1 MFASKSERKVRYSI
15 RKFSIGVASVVVASL
30 FLGGVVHAEVVGGGN
45 TPTVTSSGQDRLK
58 EYRQQLIKELGETA
72 LPEDKKAEYR
82 KQIEQEMDYSV
93 LAEIENNFHQESL
106 EIRNKEHDEVVEKAK
121 TEFPRYLD
129 QILTGLEKL
138 VDEKD
143 SQFEKLIQEAKDIVE
158 EYKRRFD
165 KGIDSQDIKRLEQ
178 EGKNKLDK
186 LVEDFKNSL
195 SNQQS
200 EPSGNSNSSNGRGDT
215 TKPANQG
222 LDSDSP
228 SGKEHNNPTPPKVEN
243 QGGNIVSTEKTTE
256 TNLKEA
262 KETAKTTLDNYM
274 LTRLKRENGG
284 AFWFGEL
291 LKESKE
297 SVEKYK
303 KMFDEASSKE
313 RVETLVKEAE
323 QEIEALVV
331 KHKGREI
338 GLERDKAKEEVT
350 KHLTGLLDD
359 IKKNLEKE
367 QHINTVE
374 LIKKLKDI
382 EKTYL
387 HKLDEST
394 QKAQLKKLVAESRSK
409 LDEALSNF
417 KKSLSSSSN
426 SGSSTKPETPEKP
439 EKPTPSKPAEPEVGN
454 QSDKPAPSL
463 SDTKEVQDLI
473 KKGFQEL
480 EKLEKSLQE
489 LNEKA
494 ELPDEEFYGKQKTI
508 WDDQKSTIQKSIKDF
523 KDIVKDIASQYH
535 KENYFKK
542 YNSDFKDYQL
552 YVQME
557 IMTRQVRDY
566 LLRYP
571 KDGDII
577 KEFESGMKQ
586 TASDNYSNLS
596 SDNLKGYFEK
606 NFRSAF
612 EKIQEIVRKLEKKAP
627 APKTPEKSEEPAP
640 SKPAEKEQNPSGST
654 TGSHSGSTSSSGG
667 SSASTKPKS
676 PEKPEQP
683 APSKPAEKEQNP
695 SGSATG
701 SHSGST
707 SSSGSSSA
715 STKPKSPEKP
725 EQPAPSKPAEKEQ
738 NLSGSTAG
746 SQSGSTSSSGSSS
759 ASTKPKSPEKPG
771 EPTPSN
777 PSGNETNSSS
787 PTRSNSLSPT
797 LSSQP
802 TSPVQKVFTTEQ
814 GNTKITVMFETATEA
829 DSVNLK
835 EVTTKEMIDNVT
847 RQTGQGTV
855 RIFDISLSKDGKETH
870 VKGERVVRLAIGNID
885 SEIQVYH
892 VKENGELELLPSTV
906 ENGQVVFKTSHF
918 SLFAIKTL
926 PKKQMATEPE
936 ENREGKTQSDDKEMV
951 LLADKANQMS
961 ENRSNSDKKD
971 KQALPSTGTM
981 STLLMEF
988 LGLISLVGVY
998 LLKGKKTEND

>member
-30 FLGGVVHAEVVGGGN
+30 FLGGVVHAEGVGGGN
-45 TPTVTSSGQDRLK
+45 NPMVTSSGQDRLK
-58 EYRQQLIKELGETA
+58 EYRQQLIKEL
-72 LPEDKKAEYR
+72 EDTDLSSDRKADYR
-82 KQIEQEMDYSV
+82 KQIEDGKDYST
-93 LAEIENNFHQESL
+93 LASVQNQFYDEART
-106 EIRNKEHDEVVEKAK
+106 IRETKRNEAVVQAKLLLSKYMEHRLDE
-121 TEFPRYLD
+121 
-129 QILTGLEKL
+129 LTKLEKQ
-138 VDEKD
+138 DNSKIGE
-143 SQFEKLIQEAKDIVE
+143 IVE
-158 EYKRRFD
+158 GVKNIVRKYQSMFD
-165 KGIDSQDIKRLEQ
+165 EAYDEAEVEQMRQKGQSE
-178 EGKNKLDK
+178 LDK

-262 KETAKTTLDNYM
+262 KETAKTTLSAYR
-274 LTRLKRENGG
+274 LTRLKQENGG
-284 AFWFGEL
+284 VFWFTDL
-291 LKESKE
+291 LRESKE
-297 SVEKYK
+297 SVEKYIR
-303 KMFDEASSKE
+303 MFDEASSKE
-313 RVETLVKEAE
+313 KVENLLKEAE
-323 QEIEALVV
+323 QEIEDLVV

-338 GLERDKAKEEVT
+338 GLERDKAKEAVT

-394 QKAQLKKLVAESRSK
+394 QKAQLQNLVTESRLK

-417 KKSLSSSSN
+417 KKGLSS
-426 SGSSTKPETPEKP
+426 T
-439 EKPTPSKPAEPEVGN
+439 GN
-454 QSDKPAPSL
+454 NK
-463 SDTKEVQDLI
+463 
-473 KKGFQEL
+473 
-480 EKLEKSLQE
+480 
-489 LNEKA
+489 
-494 ELPDEEFYGKQKTI
+494 
-508 WDDQKSTIQKSIKDF
+508 
-523 KDIVKDIASQYH
+523 
-535 KENYFKK
+535 
-542 YNSDFKDYQL
+542 
-552 YVQME
+552 
-557 IMTRQVRDY
+557 
-566 LLRYP
+566 
-571 KDGDII
+571 
-577 KEFESGMKQ
+577 
-586 TASDNYSNLS
+586 
-596 SDNLKGYFEK
+596 
-606 NFRSAF
+606 
-612 EKIQEIVRKLEKKAP
+612 
-627 APKTPEKSEEPAP
+627 
-640 SKPAEKEQNPSGST
+640 
-654 TGSHSGSTSSSGG
+654 
-667 SSASTKPKS
+667 
-676 PEKPEQP
+676 
-683 APSKPAEKEQNP
+683 
-695 SGSATG
+695 
-701 SHSGST
+701 
-707 SSSGSSSA
+707 
-715 STKPKSPEKP
+715 
-725 EQPAPSKPAEKEQ
+725 
-738 NLSGSTAG
+738 
-746 SQSGSTSSSGSSS
+746 
-759 ASTKPKSPEKPG
+759 
-771 EPTPSN
+771 
-777 PSGNETNSSS
+777 
-787 PTRSNSLSPT
+787 LSPT

-802 TSPVQKVFTTEQ
+802 TSTVQKVFTTQ
-814 GNTKITVMFETATEA
+814 NGNTKITVMFETATEA

-926 PKKQMATEPE
+926 PKKQMVAEPE
-936 ENREGKTQSDDKEMV
+936 TNREGKTQSDDKEMV

-998 LLKGKKTEND
+998 LLKGKKTESD

>member
-45 TPTVTSSGQDRLK
+45 NPTVTSSGQDRLK
-58 EYRQQLIKELGETA
+58 EYKQLLLKDLEETD
-72 LPEDKKAEYR
+72 LSSDRKADYR
-82 KQIEQEMDYSV
+82 KQIETETNPQKLE
-93 LAEIENNFHQESL
+93 EIENNFHNESRIDHDQAVDQASTSL
-106 EIRNKEHDEVVEKAK
+106 SMYMTNLLNKLDSSASGFEGVLKQAMEIVKEYQRKFGEDHNRKE
-121 TEFPRYLD
+121 
-129 QILTGLEKL
+129 IEKL
-138 VDEKD
+138 K
-143 SQFEKLIQEAKDIVE
+143 
-158 EYKRRFD
+158 
-165 KGIDSQDIKRLEQ
+165 Q
-178 EGKNKLDK
+178 EGQTKLDK

-195 SNQQS
+195 SNKQS

-274 LTRLKRENGG
+274 LTRLKKENGG
-284 AFWFGEL
+284 VFWFTDL
-291 LKESKE
+291 LRESKE

-303 KMFDEASSKE
+303 RMFDEASSKE
-313 RVETLVKEAE
+313 KVENLVKEAE

-394 QKAQLKKLVAESRSK
+394 QKAQLKKLVAESQSK
-409 LDEALSNF
+409 LDEALSKF
-417 KKSLSSSSN
+417 KKGLSSSSN
-426 SGSSTKPETPEKP
+426 SGSSTKPETPEKS
-439 EKPTPSKPAEPEVGN
+439 EQPTPSKPAEKEQNPSG
-454 QSDKPAPSL
+454 STAGSHSGSTSSSGSSSASTKP
-463 SDTKEVQDLI
+463 
-473 KKGFQEL
+473 
-480 EKLEKSLQE
+480 KS
-489 LNEKA
+489 
-494 ELPDEEFYGKQKTI
+494 
-508 WDDQKSTIQKSIKDF
+508 
-523 KDIVKDIASQYH
+523 
-535 KENYFKK
+535 
-542 YNSDFKDYQL
+542 
-552 YVQME
+552 
-557 IMTRQVRDY
+557 
-566 LLRYP
+566 
-571 KDGDII
+571 
-577 KEFESGMKQ
+577 
-586 TASDNYSNLS
+586 
-596 SDNLKGYFEK
+596 
-606 NFRSAF
+606 
-612 EKIQEIVRKLEKKAP
+612 
-627 APKTPEKSEEPAP
+627 PEKPEEPAP
-640 SKPAEKEQNPSGST
+640 SKPAEKEQNPSDST
-654 TGSHSGSTSSSGG
+654 TGR
-667 SSASTKPKS
+667 
-676 PEKPEQP
+676 
-683 APSKPAEKEQNP
+683 
-695 SGSATG
+695 
-701 SHSGST
+701 HSGST

-738 NLSGSTAG
+738 NPSGSTTG
-746 SQSGSTSSSGSSS
+746 SHSGSTSSSGSSS
-759 ASTKPKSPEKPG
+759 TSTKPKSPEKP
-771 EPTPSN
+771 ERPAPSK

-802 TSPVQKVFTTEQ
+802 TSTVQKVFTTQ
-814 GNTKITVMFETATEA
+814 NGNAKITVMFETATEA

-870 VKGERVVRLAIGNID
+870 VKGERVVRLAIGNIE

-926 PKKQMATEPE
+926 PKKQMAAEPE
-936 ENREGKTQSDDKEMV
+936 ANREGKTQSDDKEMV

-971 KQALPSTGTM
+971 KRALPSTGTM
-981 STLLMEF
+981 STLFMEF

>member
-45 TPTVTSSGQDRLK
+45 NPTVTSSGQDKLK
-58 EYRQQLIKELGETA
+58 EYKQLLLKDLEKTA
-72 LPEDKKAEYR
+72 LPEDKKTEYR
-82 KQIEQEMDYSV
+82 KRIEQEMNSSV

-121 TEFPRYLD
+121 TEFPGYLN

-143 SQFEKLIQEAKDIVE
+143 PQFDKLIQEAKDIVE

-165 KGIDSQDIKRLEQ
+165 EGIDSQDIKRLEQ

-228 SGKEHNNPTPPKVEN
+228 SGKEHNKPTPPKVEN

-274 LTRLKRENGG
+274 LTRLKQENGG
-284 AFWFGEL
+284 VFWFTDL
-291 LKESKE
+291 LRESKE

-303 KMFDEASSKE
+303 RMFDEASSKE
-313 RVETLVKEAE
+313 KVENLVKEAE

-338 GLERDKAKEEVT
+338 GLERNKAKEAVT

-382 EKTYL
+382 EKMYL

-394 QKAQLKKLVAESRSK
+394 QKAQLKKLVAESQSK

-417 KKSLSSSSN
+417 KKGLSSSSN

-439 EKPTPSKPAEPEVGN
+439 EQPKPSKPAEKEQNPSGSTAGSHSGSTSSSGSSSASTKPE
-454 QSDKPAPSL
+454 
-463 SDTKEVQDLI
+463 
-473 KKGFQEL
+473 
-480 EKLEKSLQE
+480 
-489 LNEKA
+489 
-494 ELPDEEFYGKQKTI
+494 
-508 WDDQKSTIQKSIKDF
+508 
-523 KDIVKDIASQYH
+523 
-535 KENYFKK
+535 
-542 YNSDFKDYQL
+542 
-552 YVQME
+552 
-557 IMTRQVRDY
+557 
-566 LLRYP
+566 
-571 KDGDII
+571 
-577 KEFESGMKQ
+577 
-586 TASDNYSNLS
+586 
-596 SDNLKGYFEK
+596 
-606 NFRSAF
+606 
-612 EKIQEIVRKLEKKAP
+612 
-627 APKTPEKSEEPAP
+627 TPEKSEEPAPSKPAEKEQNPSDSTTGRHSGSTSSSGSSSASTKPKSPEKPERPAP

-654 TGSHSGSTSSSGG
+654 TGSHSGSTSSSG
-667 SSASTKPKS
+667 
-676 PEKPEQP
+676 
-683 APSKPAEKEQNP
+683 
-695 SGSATG
+695 
-701 SHSGST
+701 
-707 SSSGSSSA
+707 
-715 STKPKSPEKP
+715 
-725 EQPAPSKPAEKEQ
+725 
-738 NLSGSTAG
+738 
-746 SQSGSTSSSGSSS
+746 SSS

-771 EPTPSN
+771 EPTPSK
-777 PSGNETNSSS
+777 PSGNEINSSS
-787 PTRSNSLSPT
+787 PTGSNSLSPT

-802 TSPVQKVFTTEQ
+802 TSPVQKVFTTQ
-814 GNTKITVMFETATEA
+814 NGNAKITVMFETATEA

-835 EVTTKEMIDNVT
+835 EVTTKEMVDNVT

-936 ENREGKTQSDDKEMV
+936 ANREGKTQSDDKEMV

-981 STLLMEF
+981 STLFMEF

>member
-30 FLGGVVHAEVVGGGN
+30 FLGGVVHAEGVGGGN
-45 TPTVTSSGQDRLK
+45 SPMVTSSGQDRLK
-58 EYRQQLIKELGETA
+58 EYRQQLIKEL
-72 LPEDKKAEYR
+72 EDTDLSSSRKTYYQ
-82 KQIEQEMDYSV
+82 KQIETETDASK
-93 LAEIENNFHQESL
+93 LTELGNNFHNESRIDHDQAVDQASTSL
-106 EIRNKEHDEVVEKAK
+106 SMYMTNLLNELDSSASGFEGVLKQAMEIVKEYQRKFGEDHNRKEIEQ
-121 TEFPRYLD
+121 L
-129 QILTGLEKL
+129 Q
-138 VDEKD
+138 
-143 SQFEKLIQEAKDIVE
+143 
-158 EYKRRFD
+158 
-165 KGIDSQDIKRLEQ
+165 Q
-178 EGKNKLDK
+178 EGQTKLDK
-186 LVEDFKNSL
+186 LVGDFKNSL

-200 EPSGNSNSSNGRGDT
+200 KPSGNSNSSNGRGDT

-228 SGKEHNNPTPPKVEN
+228 SGKEHNNLTPPKVEN

-262 KETAKTTLDNYM
+262 KETAKTTLDNYRKSR
-274 LTRLKRENGG
+274 LTKLNPA
-284 AFWFGEL
+284 AFWFGDL
-291 LKESKE
+291 LLASQKTLSEYSAQ
-297 SVEKYK
+297 
-303 KMFDEASSKE
+303 FDSASSKE
-313 RVETLVKEAE
+313 EV
-323 QEIEALVV
+323 EALIE
-331 KHKGREI
+331 KSKQAIDELIATHQNREI
-338 GLERDKAKEEVT
+338 SLERNKAKEAVT

-374 LIKKLKDI
+374 LIKNLKDI

-394 QKAQLKKLVAESRSK
+394 QKAQLQNLVTESQSK

-417 KKSLSSSSN
+417 KKGLSSSSN

-439 EKPTPSKPAEPEVGN
+439 EEPT
-454 QSDKPAPSL
+454 
-463 SDTKEVQDLI
+463 
-473 KKGFQEL
+473 
-480 EKLEKSLQE
+480 
-489 LNEKA
+489 
-494 ELPDEEFYGKQKTI
+494 
-508 WDDQKSTIQKSIKDF
+508 
-523 KDIVKDIASQYH
+523 
-535 KENYFKK
+535 
-542 YNSDFKDYQL
+542 
-552 YVQME
+552 
-557 IMTRQVRDY
+557 
-566 LLRYP
+566 
-571 KDGDII
+571 
-577 KEFESGMKQ
+577 
-586 TASDNYSNLS
+586 
-596 SDNLKGYFEK
+596 
-606 NFRSAF
+606 
-612 EKIQEIVRKLEKKAP
+612 
-627 APKTPEKSEEPAP
+627 P
-640 SKPAEKEQNPSGST
+640 SKPAEKEQNP
-654 TGSHSGSTSSSGG
+654 
-667 SSASTKPKS
+667 
-676 PEKPEQP
+676 
-683 APSKPAEKEQNP
+683 
-695 SGSATG
+695 
-701 SHSGST
+701 
-707 SSSGSSSA
+707 
-715 STKPKSPEKP
+715 
-725 EQPAPSKPAEKEQ
+725 
-738 NLSGSTAG
+738 SGSTAG

-759 ASTKPKSPEKPG
+759 ASTKPKSPEKP
-771 EPTPSN
+771 ERPAPSKPAEKEQN
-777 PSGNETNSSS
+777 PSGSTTGSHSGSTSSSGSSSASTKPKSPEKSERPAPSKPAEKEQNPSGSTTGSHSGSTSSSGSSSTSTKPKSPEKPERPAPSKPSGNETDSSS

-802 TSPVQKVFTTEQ
+802 TSPVQKVFTAQ
-814 GNTKITVMFETATEA
+814 NGNAKITVMFETATEA

-847 RQTGQGTV
+847 RQIGQGTV

-936 ENREGKTQSDDKEMV
+936 ANREGKTQSDDKEMV

>member
-45 TPTVTSSGQDRLK
+45 NPMVTSSGQDRLK
-58 EYRQQLIKELGETA
+58 EYRQQLIKELEETD
-72 LPEDKKAEYR
+72 LSSSRKTYYQ
-82 KQIEQEMDYSV
+82 KQIETETDASK
-93 LAEIENNFHQESL
+93 LTELGNNFHNESRIDHDQAVDQASTSL
-106 EIRNKEHDEVVEKAK
+106 SMYMTNLLNELDSSASGFEGVLKQAMEIVKEYQRKFGEDHNRKEIEQ
-121 TEFPRYLD
+121 L
-129 QILTGLEKL
+129 Q
-138 VDEKD
+138 
-143 SQFEKLIQEAKDIVE
+143 
-158 EYKRRFD
+158 
-165 KGIDSQDIKRLEQ
+165 Q
-178 EGKNKLDK
+178 EGQTKLDK
-186 LVEDFKNSL
+186 LVGDFKNSL

-200 EPSGNSNSSNGRGDT
+200 KPSGNSNSSNGRGDT

-262 KETAKTTLDNYM
+262 KETAKTTLDNYRES
-274 LTRLKRENGG
+274 RLKRENGG
-284 AFWFGEL
+284 VFWFTDL
-291 LKESKE
+291 LRESKE

-323 QEIEALVV
+323 QEIEDLVV

-338 GLERDKAKEEVT
+338 GLERNKAKEAVT

-374 LIKKLKDI
+374 LIKKLEDI
-382 EKTYL
+382 KQTYL

-394 QKAQLKKLVAESRSK
+394 QKAQLQDLVRESRSK

-417 KKSLSSSSN
+417 KKGLSS
-426 SGSSTKPETPEKP
+426 T
-439 EKPTPSKPAEPEVGN
+439 GN
-454 QSDKPAPSL
+454 NK
-463 SDTKEVQDLI
+463 
-473 KKGFQEL
+473 
-480 EKLEKSLQE
+480 
-489 LNEKA
+489 
-494 ELPDEEFYGKQKTI
+494 
-508 WDDQKSTIQKSIKDF
+508 
-523 KDIVKDIASQYH
+523 
-535 KENYFKK
+535 
-542 YNSDFKDYQL
+542 
-552 YVQME
+552 
-557 IMTRQVRDY
+557 
-566 LLRYP
+566 
-571 KDGDII
+571 
-577 KEFESGMKQ
+577 
-586 TASDNYSNLS
+586 
-596 SDNLKGYFEK
+596 
-606 NFRSAF
+606 
-612 EKIQEIVRKLEKKAP
+612 
-627 APKTPEKSEEPAP
+627 
-640 SKPAEKEQNPSGST
+640 
-654 TGSHSGSTSSSGG
+654 
-667 SSASTKPKS
+667 
-676 PEKPEQP
+676 
-683 APSKPAEKEQNP
+683 
-695 SGSATG
+695 
-701 SHSGST
+701 
-707 SSSGSSSA
+707 
-715 STKPKSPEKP
+715 
-725 EQPAPSKPAEKEQ
+725 
-738 NLSGSTAG
+738 
-746 SQSGSTSSSGSSS
+746 
-759 ASTKPKSPEKPG
+759 
-771 EPTPSN
+771 
-777 PSGNETNSSS
+777 
-787 PTRSNSLSPT
+787 LSPT
-797 LSSQP
+797 LPSQSKSDVSKP
-802 TSPVQKVFTTEQ
+802 QVKSPVQKVFTTEQ

-936 ENREGKTQSDDKEMV
+936 ANREGKTQSDDKEMV

>member
-1 MFASKSERKVRYSI
+1 MLRKILEEIIMFASKSERKVRYSI

-45 TPTVTSSGQDRLK
+45 NPMVTSSGQDKLK
-58 EYRQQLIKELGETA
+58 EYRQQLIKEL
-72 LPEDKKAEYR
+72 EDTDLSSDRKADYR
-82 KQIEQEMDYSV
+82 KQIEDGKDYST
-93 LAEIENNFHQESL
+93 LASVQNQFYDEART
-106 EIRNKEHDEVVEKAK
+106 IRETKRNEAVVQAKLLLSKYMEHRLDE
-121 TEFPRYLD
+121 
-129 QILTGLEKL
+129 LTKLEKQDNSKIGEIIEG
-138 VDEKD
+138 VKNIVRKYQSMFDEAYD
-143 SQFEKLIQEAKDIVE
+143 EAEVE
-158 EYKRRFD
+158 QMRQ
-165 KGIDSQDIKRLEQ
+165 KGQSE
-178 EGKNKLDK
+178 LDK

-262 KETAKTTLDNYM
+262 KETAKTTLSAYR
-274 LTRLKRENGG
+274 LTRLKQENPG
-284 AFWFGEL
+284 AFWFTEL
-291 LKESKE
+291 LKESEE

-303 KMFDEASSKE
+303 RMFDGASSKE
-313 RVETLVKEAE
+313 KVENLVKEAE

-338 GLERDKAKEEVT
+338 SLERNKAKKAVT

-394 QKAQLKKLVAESRSK
+394 QKAQLQDLVTESQSK

-417 KKSLSSSSN
+417 KKGLSSSSN

-439 EKPTPSKPAEPEVGN
+439 EQPTPSKPAEKEQNPSGSTAGS
-454 QSDKPAPSL
+454 QS
-463 SDTKEVQDLI
+463 
-473 KKGFQEL
+473 G
-480 EKLEKSLQE
+480 
-489 LNEKA
+489 
-494 ELPDEEFYGKQKTI
+494 
-508 WDDQKSTIQKSIKDF
+508 STS
-523 KDIVKDIASQYH
+523 S
-535 KENYFKK
+535 
-542 YNSDFKDYQL
+542 
-552 YVQME
+552 
-557 IMTRQVRDY
+557 
-566 LLRYP
+566 
-571 KDGDII
+571 
-577 KEFESGMKQ
+577 SG
-586 TASDNYSNLS
+586 SS
-596 SDNLKGYFEK
+596 SDSTK
-606 NFRSAF
+606 
-612 EKIQEIVRKLEKKAP
+612 
-627 APKTPEKSEEPAP
+627 PKSPEKPEQPKP

-654 TGSHSGSTSSSGG
+654 TGSH
-667 SSASTKPKS
+667 
-676 PEKPEQP
+676 
-683 APSKPAEKEQNP
+683 
-695 SGSATG
+695 
-701 SHSGST
+701 
-707 SSSGSSSA
+707 
-715 STKPKSPEKP
+715 
-725 EQPAPSKPAEKEQ
+725 
-738 NLSGSTAG
+738 
-746 SQSGSTSSSGSSS
+746 SGSTSSSGSSS

-771 EPTPSN
+771 EPTPSK

-802 TSPVQKVFTTEQ
+802 TSTVQKVFTTQ
-814 GNTKITVMFETATEA
+814 NGNAKITVMFETATEA

-926 PKKQMATEPE
+926 PKKQMVAEPE
-936 ENREGKTQSDDKEMV
+936 ANREGKTQSDDKEMV

>member
-45 TPTVTSSGQDRLK
+45 NPTVTSSGQDRLK
-58 EYRQQLIKELGETA
+58 EYRQQLIKEL
-72 LPEDKKAEYR
+72 EDTDLSSDRKADYR
-82 KQIEQEMDYSV
+82 KQIETETNPQKLE
-93 LAEIENNFHQESL
+93 EIENNFHNESRIDHDQAVDQASTSL
-106 EIRNKEHDEVVEKAK
+106 SMYMTNLLNELDSSASGFEGVLKQAMEIVKEYQRKFGEDHNRKEIEQ
-121 TEFPRYLD
+121 L
-129 QILTGLEKL
+129 Q
-138 VDEKD
+138 
-143 SQFEKLIQEAKDIVE
+143 
-158 EYKRRFD
+158 
-165 KGIDSQDIKRLEQ
+165 Q
-178 EGKNKLDK
+178 EGQTKLDK

-200 EPSGNSNSSNGRGDT
+200 KPSGNSNSSNGRGDT

-274 LTRLKRENGG
+274 LTRLKQENGG
-284 AFWFGEL
+284 VFWFTDL
-291 LKESKE
+291 LRESKE

-303 KMFDEASSKE
+303 RMFDEASSKE
-313 RVETLVKEAE
+313 KVENLVKEAE

-338 GLERDKAKEEVT
+338 SLERDKAKAAVT

-359 IKKNLEKE
+359 IKKNLEKDH
-367 QHINTVE
+367 HINTVE
-374 LIKKLKDI
+374 LIKNLKDI

-394 QKAQLKKLVAESRSK
+394 QKAQLKKLVAESQSK

-417 KKSLSSSSN
+417 KKGLSSSSN
-426 SGSSTKPETPEKP
+426 SGSSTKPETPEKSEEP
-439 EKPTPSKPAEPEVGN
+439 APSKPAEKEQTPSGSTAGSHSGSTSSSGSSSASTKPE
-454 QSDKPAPSL
+454 
-463 SDTKEVQDLI
+463 
-473 KKGFQEL
+473 
-480 EKLEKSLQE
+480 
-489 LNEKA
+489 
-494 ELPDEEFYGKQKTI
+494 
-508 WDDQKSTIQKSIKDF
+508 
-523 KDIVKDIASQYH
+523 
-535 KENYFKK
+535 
-542 YNSDFKDYQL
+542 
-552 YVQME
+552 
-557 IMTRQVRDY
+557 
-566 LLRYP
+566 
-571 KDGDII
+571 
-577 KEFESGMKQ
+577 
-586 TASDNYSNLS
+586 
-596 SDNLKGYFEK
+596 
-606 NFRSAF
+606 
-612 EKIQEIVRKLEKKAP
+612 
-627 APKTPEKSEEPAP
+627 TPEKSEEPAP
-640 SKPAEKEQNPSGST
+640 SKPAEKEQNPSDST
-654 TGSHSGSTSSSGG
+654 TGR
-667 SSASTKPKS
+667 
-676 PEKPEQP
+676 
-683 APSKPAEKEQNP
+683 
-695 SGSATG
+695 
-701 SHSGST
+701 HSGST

-725 EQPAPSKPAEKEQ
+725 ERPAPSKPAEKEQ
-738 NLSGSTAG
+738 TPSGSATG
-746 SQSGSTSSSGSSS
+746 RHSGSTSSSGSSS
-759 ASTKPKSPEKPG
+759 ASTKPKSPEKEQEV
-771 EPTPSN
+771 EPSTPSK

-802 TSPVQKVFTTEQ
+802 TSTVQKVFTTQ
-814 GNTKITVMFETATEA
+814 NGNAKITVMFETATEA

-936 ENREGKTQSDDKEMV
+936 ANREGKTQSDDKEMV

-961 ENRSNSDKKD
+961 ENHSNSDKKD

-981 STLLMEF
+981 STLFMEF

>member
-45 TPTVTSSGQDRLK
+45 NPTVTSSGQDRLK
-58 EYRQQLIKELGETA
+58 EYRQQLIKEL
-72 LPEDKKAEYR
+72 EDTDLSSDRKADYR
-82 KQIEQEMDYSV
+82 KQIETETNPQKLE
-93 LAEIENNFHQESL
+93 EIENNFHNESRIDHDQAVDQASTSL
-106 EIRNKEHDEVVEKAK
+106 SMYMTNLLNELDSSASGFEGVLKQAMEIVKEYQRKFGEDHNRKEIEQ
-121 TEFPRYLD
+121 L
-129 QILTGLEKL
+129 Q
-138 VDEKD
+138 
-143 SQFEKLIQEAKDIVE
+143 
-158 EYKRRFD
+158 
-165 KGIDSQDIKRLEQ
+165 Q
-178 EGKNKLDK
+178 EGQTKLDK

-262 KETAKTTLDNYM
+262 KETAKTTLSAYR
-274 LTRLKRENGG
+274 LTRLKQENPG
-284 AFWFGEL
+284 AFWFTEL
-291 LKESKE
+291 LKESEE

-303 KMFDEASSKE
+303 RMFDGASSKE
-313 RVETLVKEAE
+313 KVENLVKEAE

-338 GLERDKAKEEVT
+338 SLERNKAKKAVT

-394 QKAQLKKLVAESRSK
+394 QKAQLQDLVTESQSK

-417 KKSLSSSSN
+417 KKGLSSSSN

-439 EKPTPSKPAEPEVGN
+439 GEPT
-454 QSDKPAPSL
+454 
-463 SDTKEVQDLI
+463 
-473 KKGFQEL
+473 
-480 EKLEKSLQE
+480 
-489 LNEKA
+489 
-494 ELPDEEFYGKQKTI
+494 
-508 WDDQKSTIQKSIKDF
+508 
-523 KDIVKDIASQYH
+523 
-535 KENYFKK
+535 
-542 YNSDFKDYQL
+542 
-552 YVQME
+552 
-557 IMTRQVRDY
+557 
-566 LLRYP
+566 
-571 KDGDII
+571 
-577 KEFESGMKQ
+577 
-586 TASDNYSNLS
+586 
-596 SDNLKGYFEK
+596 
-606 NFRSAF
+606 
-612 EKIQEIVRKLEKKAP
+612 
-627 APKTPEKSEEPAP
+627 P

-654 TGSHSGSTSSSGG
+654 AGSQSGSTSSSG
-667 SSASTKPKS
+667 SSSDSTKPKS
-676 PEKPEQP
+676 PEKPERP

-695 SGSATG
+695 SDSTTG
-701 SHSGST
+701 RHSGST

-725 EQPAPSKPAEKEQ
+725 ERPAPSKPAEKEQ
-738 NLSGSTAG
+738 TPSGSATG
-746 SQSGSTSSSGSSS
+746 RHSGSTSSSGSSS
-759 ASTKPKSPEKPG
+759 ASTKPKSPEKEQEV
-771 EPTPSN
+771 EPSTPSK

-802 TSPVQKVFTTEQ
+802 TSTVQKVFTTQ
-814 GNTKITVMFETATEA
+814 NGNAKITVMFETATEA

-936 ENREGKTQSDDKEMV
+936 ANREGKTQSDDKEMV

-961 ENRSNSDKKD
+961 ENHSNSDKKD

-981 STLLMEF
+981 STLFMEF

>member
-30 FLGGVVHAEVVGGGN
+30 FLGGVVHAQGVGGGN
-45 TPTVTSSGQDRLK
+45 NPMVTSSGEDRLK
-58 EYRQQLIKELGETA
+58 EYRQQLIKEL
-72 LPEDKKAEYR
+72 EDTDLSSDRKADYR
-82 KQIEQEMDYSV
+82 KQIETETNPQKLV
-93 LAEIENNFHQESL
+93 EIENNFHNESRIDHDQAVDQASTSLSMYMTSLLNELDTSAPGFGDILQQAQGIVREYQEKIGGASDR
-106 EIRNKEHDEVVEKAK
+106 ETI
-121 TEFPRYLD
+121 
-129 QILTGLEKL
+129 EKL
-138 VDEKD
+138 
-143 SQFEKLIQEAKDIVE
+143 Q
-158 EYKRRFD
+158 
-165 KGIDSQDIKRLEQ
+165 Q
-178 EGKNKLDK
+178 EGQTKLDK

-262 KETAKTTLDNYM
+262 KETAKTTLDNYRKSR
-274 LTRLKRENGG
+274 LTKLNPA
-284 AFWFGEL
+284 AFWFGDL
-291 LKESKE
+291 LLASQKTLSEYSTQFES
-297 SVEKYK
+297 
-303 KMFDEASSKE
+303 ASSKE
-313 RVETLVKEAE
+313 ELKAL
-323 QEIEALVV
+323 IEKSKQAIDELIAT
-331 KHKGREI
+331 HQNREI
-338 GLERDKAKEEVT
+338 DLERNKAKEEVT

-374 LIKKLKDI
+374 LIKNLKDI

-394 QKAQLKKLVAESRSK
+394 QKAQLQNLVTESQSK

-417 KKSLSSSSN
+417 KKGLSSSSN
-426 SGSSTKPETPEKP
+426 SGS
-439 EKPTPSKPAEPEVGN
+439 
-454 QSDKPAPSL
+454 
-463 SDTKEVQDLI
+463 
-473 KKGFQEL
+473 
-480 EKLEKSLQE
+480 
-489 LNEKA
+489 
-494 ELPDEEFYGKQKTI
+494 
-508 WDDQKSTIQKSIKDF
+508 
-523 KDIVKDIASQYH
+523 
-535 KENYFKK
+535 
-542 YNSDFKDYQL
+542 
-552 YVQME
+552 
-557 IMTRQVRDY
+557 
-566 LLRYP
+566 
-571 KDGDII
+571 
-577 KEFESGMKQ
+577 
-586 TASDNYSNLS
+586 
-596 SDNLKGYFEK
+596 
-606 NFRSAF
+606 
-612 EKIQEIVRKLEKKAP
+612 
-627 APKTPEKSEEPAP
+627 
-640 SKPAEKEQNPSGST
+640 
-654 TGSHSGSTSSSGG
+654 
-667 SSASTKPKS
+667 
-676 PEKPEQP
+676 
-683 APSKPAEKEQNP
+683 
-695 SGSATG
+695 
-701 SHSGST
+701 
-707 SSSGSSSA
+707 
-715 STKPKSPEKP
+715 
-725 EQPAPSKPAEKEQ
+725 
-738 NLSGSTAG
+738 
-746 SQSGSTSSSGSSS
+746 
-759 ASTKPKSPEKPG
+759 STKPKSPEKPG
-771 EPTPSN
+771 EPTPSK

-802 TSPVQKVFTTEQ
+802 TSTVQKVFTTQ
-814 GNTKITVMFETATEA
+814 NGNTKITVMFETATEA
-829 DSVNLK
+829 DSINLK

-926 PKKQMATEPE
+926 PKKQMSTEPE
-936 ENREGKTQSDDKEMV
+936 ANREGKTQSDNKEMV

>member
-15 RKFSIGVASVVVASL
+15 RKFSVGVASVVVASL
-30 FLGGVVHAEVVGGGN
+30 FLGGVVHAEGVGGGN
-45 TPTVTSSGQDRLK
+45 NPTVTSSGQDRLK
-58 EYRQQLIKELGETA
+58 EYKQLLLKELEETA

-82 KQIEQEMDYSV
+82 KQIEQEMNYSV
-93 LAEIENNFHQESL
+93 LDEIANNFHQESL
-106 EIRNKEHDEVVEKAK
+106 EIRNKEHDEVVEKANVSLSNYM
-121 TEFPRYLD
+121 TSL
-129 QILTGLEKL
+129 L
-138 VDEKD
+138 
-143 SQFEKLIQEAKDIVE
+143 
-158 EYKRRFD
+158 
-165 KGIDSQDIKRLEQ
+165 
-178 EGKNKLDK
+178 NKLDNSASGFGDILEQAKGIVREYQEKIGGASDREKIEK
-186 LVEDFKNSL
+186 LQQEGQTKLEELVDKFKKGL
-195 SNQQS
+195 SSS
-200 EPSGNSNSSNGRGDT
+200 EQNGHATPKDPSRNDGVQGDAPSAGQGEQPGASNSGDSKPVPPET
-215 TKPANQG
+215 SGETKPK
-222 LDSDSP
+222 DSNDS
-228 SGKEHNNPTPPKVEN
+228 
-243 QGGNIVSTEKTTE
+243 TTALE

-274 LTRLKRENGG
+274 LTRLKQENGG
-284 AFWFGEL
+284 VFWFTDL
-291 LKESKE
+291 LRESKE

-303 KMFDEASSKE
+303 RMFDEASSKE
-313 RVETLVKEAE
+313 KVETLVKEAK

-350 KHLTGLLDD
+350 KHLAKLLND

-394 QKAQLKKLVAESRSK
+394 QKAQLKKLVAESQSK

-417 KKSLSSSSN
+417 KKGLSSSSN

-439 EKPTPSKPAEPEVGN
+439 E
-454 QSDKPAPSL
+454 Q
-463 SDTKEVQDLI
+463 
-473 KKGFQEL
+473 
-480 EKLEKSLQE
+480 
-489 LNEKA
+489 
-494 ELPDEEFYGKQKTI
+494 
-508 WDDQKSTIQKSIKDF
+508 
-523 KDIVKDIASQYH
+523 
-535 KENYFKK
+535 
-542 YNSDFKDYQL
+542 
-552 YVQME
+552 
-557 IMTRQVRDY
+557 
-566 LLRYP
+566 P
-571 KDGDII
+571 K
-577 KEFESGMKQ
+577 
-586 TASDNYSNLS
+586 
-596 SDNLKGYFEK
+596 
-606 NFRSAF
+606 
-612 EKIQEIVRKLEKKAP
+612 
-627 APKTPEKSEEPAP
+627 P
-640 SKPAEKEQNPSGST
+640 SKPAEKEQNPSGT
-654 TGSHSGSTSSSGG
+654 TAGSHSGSTSSSGS
-667 SSASTKPKS
+667 SSASTKPET
-676 PEKPEQP
+676 PEKTEQP

-695 SGSATG
+695 SGTTAG

-738 NLSGSTAG
+738 NPSGTTAG
-746 SQSGSTSSSGSSS
+746 SHSGSTSSSGSSS

-926 PKKQMATEPE
+926 PKKQMVAEPE
-936 ENREGKTQSDDKEMV
+936 ANREGKTQSDDKEMD

-961 ENRSNSDKKD
+961 ENHSNSDKKD

>member
-45 TPTVTSSGQDRLK
+45 NPTVTSSGQDKLK
-58 EYRQQLIKELGETA
+58 EYKQLLLKDLGKTA
-72 LPEDKKAEYR
+72 LPEDKKTEYR
-82 KQIEQEMDYSV
+82 KQIEQEMNYSV
-93 LAEIENNFHQESL
+93 LDEIANNFHQESL
-106 EIRNKEHDEVVEKAK
+106 EIRNKEHDEVVKKASVSLSNYMTSLLNKLDNSASGFGDILQQAQGIVREYQEKIGGASDREK
-121 TEFPRYLD
+121 
-129 QILTGLEKL
+129 IEKL
-138 VDEKD
+138 
-143 SQFEKLIQEAKDIVE
+143 Q
-158 EYKRRFD
+158 
-165 KGIDSQDIKRLEQ
+165 Q
-178 EGKNKLDK
+178 EGQTKLDK

-195 SNQQS
+195 SNKQS

-274 LTRLKRENGG
+274 LTRLKKENGG
-284 AFWFGEL
+284 VFWFTDL
-291 LKESKE
+291 LRESKE

-303 KMFDEASSKE
+303 RMFDEASSKE
-313 RVETLVKEAE
+313 KVENLVKEAE

-338 GLERDKAKEEVT
+338 GLERNKAKEAVT

-394 QKAQLKKLVAESRSK
+394 QKAQLQDLVTESQSK

-417 KKSLSSSSN
+417 KKGLSSSSN
-426 SGSSTKPETPEKP
+426 SESSTKPE
-439 EKPTPSKPAEPEVGN
+439 
-454 QSDKPAPSL
+454 
-463 SDTKEVQDLI
+463 
-473 KKGFQEL
+473 
-480 EKLEKSLQE
+480 
-489 LNEKA
+489 
-494 ELPDEEFYGKQKTI
+494 
-508 WDDQKSTIQKSIKDF
+508 
-523 KDIVKDIASQYH
+523 
-535 KENYFKK
+535 
-542 YNSDFKDYQL
+542 
-552 YVQME
+552 
-557 IMTRQVRDY
+557 
-566 LLRYP
+566 
-571 KDGDII
+571 
-577 KEFESGMKQ
+577 
-586 TASDNYSNLS
+586 
-596 SDNLKGYFEK
+596 
-606 NFRSAF
+606 
-612 EKIQEIVRKLEKKAP
+612 
-627 APKTPEKSEEPAP
+627 TPEKSEEPAP
-640 SKPAEKEQNPSGST
+640 SKPAEKEQNPSGT
-654 TGSHSGSTSSSGG
+654 TAGSHSGSTSSSGS
-667 SSASTKPKS
+667 SSASTKPET

-695 SGSATG
+695 SGTTAG
-701 SHSGST
+701 SYSGST

-715 STKPKSPEKP
+715 STKPKSPEK
-725 EQPAPSKPAEKEQ
+725 EQEVEPSTPSK
-738 NLSGSTAG
+738 
-746 SQSGSTSSSGSSS
+746 
-759 ASTKPKSPEKPG
+759 
-771 EPTPSN
+771 
-777 PSGNETNSSS
+777 PSGNEINSSS

-802 TSPVQKVFTTEQ
+802 TSTVQKVFTTQ
-814 GNTKITVMFETATEA
+814 NGNAKITVMFETATEA

-918 SLFAIKTL
+918 SLFAIKML

-936 ENREGKTQSDDKEMV
+936 ANREGKTQSDDKEMV

-961 ENRSNSDKKD
+961 ENHSNSDKKD

-981 STLLMEF
+981 STLFMEF

>member
-30 FLGGVVHAEVVGGGN
+30 FLGGVVHAQGVGGGN
-45 TPTVTSSGQDRLK
+45 SPMVTSSGQDRLK
-58 EYRQQLIKELGETA
+58 EYRQQLIKEL
-72 LPEDKKAEYR
+72 EDTDLSSSRKTYYQ
-82 KQIEQEMDYSV
+82 KQIETETDASK
-93 LAEIENNFHQESL
+93 LTELGNNFHNESRIDHDQAVDQASTSL
-106 EIRNKEHDEVVEKAK
+106 SMYMTNLLNELDSSASGFEGVLKQAMEIVKEYQRKFGEDHNRKEIEQ
-121 TEFPRYLD
+121 L
-129 QILTGLEKL
+129 Q
-138 VDEKD
+138 
-143 SQFEKLIQEAKDIVE
+143 
-158 EYKRRFD
+158 
-165 KGIDSQDIKRLEQ
+165 Q
-178 EGKNKLDK
+178 EGQTKLDK

-374 LIKKLKDI
+374 LIKTLKDI

-439 EKPTPSKPAEPEVGN
+439 EKPTPSKPAEKEQNPSGTTAGSHSGSTSSSGSSSASTKPE
-454 QSDKPAPSL
+454 S
-463 SDTKEVQDLI
+463 
-473 KKGFQEL
+473 
-480 EKLEKSLQE
+480 
-489 LNEKA
+489 
-494 ELPDEEFYGKQKTI
+494 
-508 WDDQKSTIQKSIKDF
+508 
-523 KDIVKDIASQYH
+523 
-535 KENYFKK
+535 
-542 YNSDFKDYQL
+542 
-552 YVQME
+552 
-557 IMTRQVRDY
+557 
-566 LLRYP
+566 
-571 KDGDII
+571 
-577 KEFESGMKQ
+577 
-586 TASDNYSNLS
+586 
-596 SDNLKGYFEK
+596 
-606 NFRSAF
+606 
-612 EKIQEIVRKLEKKAP
+612 
-627 APKTPEKSEEPAP
+627 PEKPERPAP
-640 SKPAEKEQNPSGST
+640 SKPAEKEQTPSGST
-654 TGSHSGSTSSSGG
+654 
-667 SSASTKPKS
+667 
-676 PEKPEQP
+676 
-683 APSKPAEKEQNP
+683 
-695 SGSATG
+695 TG

-725 EQPAPSKPAEKEQ
+725 E
-738 NLSGSTAG
+738 
-746 SQSGSTSSSGSSS
+746 
-759 ASTKPKSPEKPG
+759 
-771 EPTPSN
+771 EPTPSK

-802 TSPVQKVFTTEQ
+802 TSTVQKVFTTQ
-814 GNTKITVMFETATEA
+814 NGNAKITVMFETATEA

-835 EVTTKEMIDNVT
+835 EVTTKEMIDNIT

-855 RIFDISLSKDGKETH
+855 RVFDISLSKDGKETH

-936 ENREGKTQSDDKEMV
+936 ANREGKTQSDDKEMV

>member
-15 RKFSIGVASVVVASL
+15 RKFSVGVASVVVASL

-45 TPTVTSSGQDRLK
+45 NPTVTSSGQDRLK
-58 EYRQQLIKELGETA
+58 EYRQQLIKEL
-72 LPEDKKAEYR
+72 EDTDLSSDRKADYR
-82 KQIEQEMDYSV
+82 KQIETETNPQKLE
-93 LAEIENNFHQESL
+93 EIENNFHNESRIDHDQAVDQASTSL
-106 EIRNKEHDEVVEKAK
+106 SMYMTNLLNELDSSASGFEGVLKQAMEIVKEYQRKFGEDHNRKEIEQ
-121 TEFPRYLD
+121 L
-129 QILTGLEKL
+129 Q
-138 VDEKD
+138 
-143 SQFEKLIQEAKDIVE
+143 
-158 EYKRRFD
+158 
-165 KGIDSQDIKRLEQ
+165 Q
-178 EGKNKLDK
+178 EGQTKLDK

-262 KETAKTTLDNYM
+262 KETAKTTLDNYRKSR
-274 LTRLKRENGG
+274 LTKLNPA
-284 AFWFGEL
+284 AFWFGDL
-291 LKESKE
+291 LLASQKTLSEYSAQ
-297 SVEKYK
+297 
-303 KMFDEASSKE
+303 FDSASSKE
-313 RVETLVKEAE
+313 EV
-323 QEIEALVV
+323 EALIE
-331 KHKGREI
+331 KSKQAIDELIATHQNREI
-338 GLERDKAKEEVT
+338 SLERNKAKEAVT

-374 LIKKLKDI
+374 LIKNLKDI

-394 QKAQLKKLVAESRSK
+394 QKAQLQNLVTESQSK

-417 KKSLSSSSN
+417 KKGLSSSSN

-439 EKPTPSKPAEPEVGN
+439 EEPT
-454 QSDKPAPSL
+454 
-463 SDTKEVQDLI
+463 
-473 KKGFQEL
+473 
-480 EKLEKSLQE
+480 
-489 LNEKA
+489 
-494 ELPDEEFYGKQKTI
+494 
-508 WDDQKSTIQKSIKDF
+508 
-523 KDIVKDIASQYH
+523 
-535 KENYFKK
+535 
-542 YNSDFKDYQL
+542 
-552 YVQME
+552 
-557 IMTRQVRDY
+557 
-566 LLRYP
+566 
-571 KDGDII
+571 
-577 KEFESGMKQ
+577 
-586 TASDNYSNLS
+586 
-596 SDNLKGYFEK
+596 
-606 NFRSAF
+606 
-612 EKIQEIVRKLEKKAP
+612 
-627 APKTPEKSEEPAP
+627 P

-654 TGSHSGSTSSSGG
+654 
-667 SSASTKPKS
+667 A
-676 PEKPEQP
+676 
-683 APSKPAEKEQNP
+683 
-695 SGSATG
+695 G

-715 STKPKSPEKP
+715 STKPKSPEKSEQPTPSKPTEKEQNPSGTTAGSHSGSTSSSGSSSASTKP
-725 EQPAPSKPAEKEQ
+725 ESPEKPERPAPSKPAEKEQ
-738 NLSGSTAG
+738 NPSGTTAG
-746 SQSGSTSSSGSSS
+746 SHSGSTSSSGSSS

-771 EPTPSN
+771 EPTPSKS
-777 PSGNETNSSS
+777 SGNETNSSS

-802 TSPVQKVFTTEQ
+802 TSTVQKVFTTQ
-814 GNTKITVMFETATEA
+814 NGNAKITVMFETATEA

-835 EVTTKEMIDNVT
+835 EVTTKEMIDNVI

-870 VKGERVVRLAIGNID
+870 VKGERVVRLAIGNIE

-918 SLFAIKTL
+918 SLFAIKML
-926 PKKQMATEPE
+926 PKKQMVAEPE
-936 ENREGKTQSDDKEMV
+936 ANREGKTQSDDKEMV

-961 ENRSNSDKKD
+961 ENHSNSDKKD

>member
-30 FLGGVVHAEVVGGGN
+30 FLGGVVHAEGVGGGN
-45 TPTVTSSGQDRLK
+45 NPTVTSSGQDRLK
-58 EYRQQLIKELGETA
+58 EYRQQLIKEL
-72 LPEDKKAEYR
+72 EDTDLSSDRKADYR
-82 KQIEQEMDYSV
+82 KQIETETNPQKLE
-93 LAEIENNFHQESL
+93 EIENNFHNESRIDHDQAVDQASTSL
-106 EIRNKEHDEVVEKAK
+106 SMYMTNLLNELDSSASGFEGVLKQAMEIVKEYQRKFGEDHNRKEIEQ
-121 TEFPRYLD
+121 L
-129 QILTGLEKL
+129 Q
-138 VDEKD
+138 
-143 SQFEKLIQEAKDIVE
+143 
-158 EYKRRFD
+158 
-165 KGIDSQDIKRLEQ
+165 Q
-178 EGKNKLDK
+178 EGQTKLDK

-274 LTRLKRENGG
+274 LTRLKKENGG
-284 AFWFGEL
+284 VFWFTDL
-291 LKESKE
+291 LRESKE

-303 KMFDEASSKE
+303 RMFDEALSKE
-313 RVETLVKEAE
+313 KVENLVKEAE

-338 GLERDKAKEEVT
+338 GLERDKAKEAVT
-350 KHLTGLLDD
+350 KHLAKLLND

-374 LIKKLKDI
+374 LIKNLKDI

-394 QKAQLKKLVAESRSK
+394 QKAQLNKLVAESQSK

-417 KKSLSSSSN
+417 KKGLSSSSN

-439 EKPTPSKPAEPEVGN
+439 EVKPTPETPEVKPVP
-454 QSDKPAPSL
+454 QPAPP
-463 SDTKEVQDLI
+463 KPEV
-473 KKGFQEL
+473 KPTPETP
-480 EKLEKSLQE
+480 E
-489 LNEKA
+489 
-494 ELPDEEFYGKQKTI
+494 
-508 WDDQKSTIQKSIKDF
+508 
-523 KDIVKDIASQYH
+523 VKPVPQ
-535 KENYFKK
+535 
-542 YNSDFKDYQL
+542 
-552 YVQME
+552 
-557 IMTRQVRDY
+557 
-566 LLRYP
+566 
-571 KDGDII
+571 
-577 KEFESGMKQ
+577 
-586 TASDNYSNLS
+586 
-596 SDNLKGYFEK
+596 
-606 NFRSAF
+606 
-612 EKIQEIVRKLEKKAP
+612 P
-627 APKTPEKSEEPAP
+627 APPKPEVKPTPETPEVKPVPQPAPPKPEEPAP

-654 TGSHSGSTSSSGG
+654 
-667 SSASTKPKS
+667 A
-676 PEKPEQP
+676 
-683 APSKPAEKEQNP
+683 
-695 SGSATG
+695 G

-725 EQPAPSKPAEKEQ
+725 EEPAPSK
-738 NLSGSTAG
+738 
-746 SQSGSTSSSGSSS
+746 
-759 ASTKPKSPEKPG
+759 
-771 EPTPSN
+771 

-802 TSPVQKVFTTEQ
+802 TSTVQKVFTTQ
-814 GNTKITVMFETATEA
+814 NGNTKITVMFETATEA

-926 PKKQMATEPE
+926 PKKQMIAEPE
-936 ENREGKTQSDDKEMV
+936 ANREGKTQSDDKEMV

-961 ENRSNSDKKD
+961 ENRSTSDKKD

>member
-1 MFASKSERKVRYSI
+1 MLRKILEEIIMFASKSERKVRYSI

-45 TPTVTSSGQDRLK
+45 NPMVTSSGQDRLK
-58 EYRQQLIKELGETA
+58 EYRQQLIKEL
-72 LPEDKKAEYR
+72 EDTDLSSSRKADYR
-82 KQIEQEMDYSV
+82 KQIETETNPQKLE
-93 LAEIENNFHQESL
+93 EIENNFHNESRIDHDQAVDQASTSL
-106 EIRNKEHDEVVEKAK
+106 SMYMTNLLNELDSSASGFEGVLKQAMEIVKEYQRKFGEDHNRKEIEQ
-121 TEFPRYLD
+121 L
-129 QILTGLEKL
+129 Q
-138 VDEKD
+138 
-143 SQFEKLIQEAKDIVE
+143 
-158 EYKRRFD
+158 
-165 KGIDSQDIKRLEQ
+165 Q
-178 EGKNKLDK
+178 EGQTKLDK

-222 LDSDSP
+222 LDSDAP

-274 LTRLKRENGG
+274 LTRLKKENGG
-284 AFWFGEL
+284 VFWFTDL
-291 LKESKE
+291 LRESKE

-303 KMFDEASSKE
+303 RMFDEASSKE
-313 RVETLVKEAE
+313 KVENLVKEAE

-338 GLERDKAKEEVT
+338 GLERNKAKEAVT

-439 EKPTPSKPAEPEVGN
+439 EKPTPSKPAE
-454 QSDKPAPSL
+454 
-463 SDTKEVQDLI
+463 
-473 KKGFQEL
+473 
-480 EKLEKSLQE
+480 
-489 LNEKA
+489 
-494 ELPDEEFYGKQKTI
+494 
-508 WDDQKSTIQKSIKDF
+508 
-523 KDIVKDIASQYH
+523 
-535 KENYFKK
+535 
-542 YNSDFKDYQL
+542 
-552 YVQME
+552 
-557 IMTRQVRDY
+557 
-566 LLRYP
+566 
-571 KDGDII
+571 
-577 KEFESGMKQ
+577 
-586 TASDNYSNLS
+586 
-596 SDNLKGYFEK
+596 
-606 NFRSAF
+606 
-612 EKIQEIVRKLEKKAP
+612 
-627 APKTPEKSEEPAP
+627 
-640 SKPAEKEQNPSGST
+640 KEQNPSGT
-654 TGSHSGSTSSSGG
+654 T
-667 SSASTKPKS
+667 A
-676 PEKPEQP
+676 
-683 APSKPAEKEQNP
+683 
-695 SGSATG
+695 G

-715 STKPKSPEKP
+715 STKPETPEKS
-725 EQPAPSKPAEKEQ
+725 ERPAPSKPAEKEQ
-738 NLSGSTAG
+738 NPSGTTAGSHSGSTSSSG
-746 SQSGSTSSSGSSS
+746 SSSASTKPETPEKPEQPAPSKSAEKEQNPSGSTTGSHSGSTSSSGSSS

-771 EPTPSN
+771 EPTPSK
-777 PSGNETNSSS
+777 PSGNEINSSS
-787 PTRSNSLSPT
+787 PTGSNSLSPT

-802 TSPVQKVFTTEQ
+802 TSTVQKVFTTQ
-814 GNTKITVMFETATEA
+814 NGNTKITVMFETATEA

-870 VKGERVVRLAIGNID
+870 VNGERVVRLAIGNID

-918 SLFAIKTL
+918 SLFAIKML
-926 PKKQMATEPE
+926 PKKQMVAEPE
-936 ENREGKTQSDDKEMV
+936 ANREGKTQSDDKEMV

-961 ENRSNSDKKD
+961 ENHSNSDKKD

>member
-45 TPTVTSSGQDRLK
+45 NPMVTSSGQDRLK
-58 EYRQQLIKELGETA
+58 EYRQQLIKELEETA

-82 KQIEQEMDYSV
+82 KRIEQEMNYSV

-121 TEFPRYLD
+121 TEFPGYLN

-143 SQFEKLIQEAKDIVE
+143 PQFDKLIQEAKDIVE

-165 KGIDSQDIKRLEQ
+165 EGIDSQDIKRLEQ

-200 EPSGNSNSSNGRGDT
+200 KPSGNSNSSNGRGDT

-274 LTRLKRENGG
+274 LTRLKQENGG
-284 AFWFGEL
+284 VFWFTDL
-291 LKESKE
+291 LRESKE

-303 KMFDEASSKE
+303 RMFDEALSKE
-313 RVETLVKEAE
+313 KVENLVKEAE

-338 GLERDKAKEEVT
+338 GLERNKAKEAVT
-350 KHLTGLLDD
+350 KHLAKLLDD

-394 QKAQLKKLVAESRSK
+394 QTDQLQELVTESQSK
-409 LDEALSNF
+409 LDKALSNF
-417 KKSLSSSSN
+417 KKGLSSSSN
-426 SGSSTKPETPEKP
+426 SGSSTKPETPEKS
-439 EKPTPSKPAEPEVGN
+439 EQPT
-454 QSDKPAPSL
+454 
-463 SDTKEVQDLI
+463 
-473 KKGFQEL
+473 
-480 EKLEKSLQE
+480 
-489 LNEKA
+489 
-494 ELPDEEFYGKQKTI
+494 
-508 WDDQKSTIQKSIKDF
+508 
-523 KDIVKDIASQYH
+523 
-535 KENYFKK
+535 
-542 YNSDFKDYQL
+542 
-552 YVQME
+552 
-557 IMTRQVRDY
+557 
-566 LLRYP
+566 
-571 KDGDII
+571 
-577 KEFESGMKQ
+577 
-586 TASDNYSNLS
+586 
-596 SDNLKGYFEK
+596 
-606 NFRSAF
+606 
-612 EKIQEIVRKLEKKAP
+612 
-627 APKTPEKSEEPAP
+627 P

-654 TGSHSGSTSSSGG
+654 TGSHSGSASSSGS
-667 SSASTKPKS
+667 SSAPTKPKS
-676 PEKPEQP
+676 PEKPERP
-683 APSKPAEKEQNP
+683 APSKPAEKELNP

-701 SHSGST
+701 RQSDST

-715 STKPKSPEKP
+715 STKPKSPEK
-725 EQPAPSKPAEKEQ
+725 EQEVKPSTPSK
-738 NLSGSTAG
+738 
-746 SQSGSTSSSGSSS
+746 
-759 ASTKPKSPEKPG
+759 
-771 EPTPSN
+771 

-802 TSPVQKVFTTEQ
+802 TSTVQKVFTTQ
-814 GNTKITVMFETATEA
+814 NGNAKITVMFETATEA

-870 VKGERVVRLAIGNID
+870 VKGERVVRLAIGNIE

-926 PKKQMATEPE
+926 PKKQMSTEPE
-936 ENREGKTQSDDKEMV
+936 ANREGKTQSDNKEMV

-961 ENRSNSDKKD
+961 ENHSNSDKKD

-981 STLLMEF
+981 STLFMEF

>member
-30 FLGGVVHAEVVGGGN
+30 FLGGVVHAQGVGGGN
-45 TPTVTSSGQDRLK
+45 SPMVTSSGQDRLK
-58 EYRQQLIKELGETA
+58 EYRQQLIKEL
-72 LPEDKKAEYR
+72 EDTDLSSSRKTYYQ
-82 KQIEQEMDYSV
+82 KQIETETDASK
-93 LAEIENNFHQESL
+93 LTELGNNFHNESRIDHDQAVDQASTSL
-106 EIRNKEHDEVVEKAK
+106 SMYMTNLLNELDSSASGFEGVLKQAMEIVKEYQRKFGEDHNRKEIEQ
-121 TEFPRYLD
+121 L
-129 QILTGLEKL
+129 Q
-138 VDEKD
+138 
-143 SQFEKLIQEAKDIVE
+143 
-158 EYKRRFD
+158 
-165 KGIDSQDIKRLEQ
+165 Q
-178 EGKNKLDK
+178 EGQTKLDK

-374 LIKKLKDI
+374 LIKTLKDI

-439 EKPTPSKPAEPEVGN
+439 EKPTPSKPAEKEQNPSGTTAGSHSGSTSSSGSSSASTKPE
-454 QSDKPAPSL
+454 
-463 SDTKEVQDLI
+463 
-473 KKGFQEL
+473 
-480 EKLEKSLQE
+480 
-489 LNEKA
+489 
-494 ELPDEEFYGKQKTI
+494 
-508 WDDQKSTIQKSIKDF
+508 
-523 KDIVKDIASQYH
+523 
-535 KENYFKK
+535 
-542 YNSDFKDYQL
+542 
-552 YVQME
+552 
-557 IMTRQVRDY
+557 
-566 LLRYP
+566 
-571 KDGDII
+571 
-577 KEFESGMKQ
+577 
-586 TASDNYSNLS
+586 
-596 SDNLKGYFEK
+596 
-606 NFRSAF
+606 
-612 EKIQEIVRKLEKKAP
+612 
-627 APKTPEKSEEPAP
+627 TPEKSERPAP
-640 SKPAEKEQNPSGST
+640 SKPAEKEQNPSGT
-654 TGSHSGSTSSSGG
+654 TAGSHSGSTSSSGS
-667 SSASTKPKS
+667 SSASTKPES
-676 PEKPEQP
+676 PEKPERP
-683 APSKPAEKEQNP
+683 APSKPAEKEQTP
-695 SGSATG
+695 SGSTTG

-725 EQPAPSKPAEKEQ
+725 E
-738 NLSGSTAG
+738 
-746 SQSGSTSSSGSSS
+746 
-759 ASTKPKSPEKPG
+759 
-771 EPTPSN
+771 EPTPSK

-802 TSPVQKVFTTEQ
+802 TSTVQKVFTTQ
-814 GNTKITVMFETATEA
+814 NGNAKITVMFETATEA

-835 EVTTKEMIDNVT
+835 EVTTKEMIDNIT

-855 RIFDISLSKDGKETH
+855 RVFDISLSKDGKETH

-936 ENREGKTQSDDKEMV
+936 ANREGKTQSDDKEMV

>member
-15 RKFSIGVASVVVASL
+15 RKFSIGVASVAVASL
-30 FLGGVVHAEVVGGGN
+30 FLGGVVHAEGVGNGN
-45 TPTVTSSGQDRLK
+45 NPAVISSGQDRLK
-58 EYRQQLIKELGETA
+58 EYRQRLIKELGETD
-72 LPEDKKAEYR
+72 LSSDRKADYR
-82 KQIEQEMDYSV
+82 KQIETETDASKLMELENDFHNESRKERDQAVDQASTSLSMYMTSLLNELDNSASGFEDILKQAKGIVNEYRTKIGG
-93 LAEIENNFHQESL
+93 AYNREEIEKLKQEGQTKLDELTSKFKKGLSSSEQNDHATPKGPSL
-106 EIRNKEHDEVVEKAK
+106 NDGVQGDDSSAGQGKQPGASNPGDSKPAPPETSGETK
-121 TEFPRYLD
+121 P
-129 QILTGLEKL
+129 
-138 VDEKD
+138 KD
-143 SQFEKLIQEAKDIVE
+143 SNDSTTTQEKE
-158 EYKRRFD
+158 
-165 KGIDSQDIKRLEQ
+165 
-178 EGKNKLDK
+178 
-186 LVEDFKNSL
+186 
-195 SNQQS
+195 
-200 EPSGNSNSSNGRGDT
+200 
-215 TKPANQG
+215 
-222 LDSDSP
+222 
-228 SGKEHNNPTPPKVEN
+228 
-243 QGGNIVSTEKTTE
+243 
-256 TNLKEA
+256 LKEA

-338 GLERDKAKEEVT
+338 GLERNKAKEAVT
-350 KHLTGLLDD
+350 KHLAKLLDD

-374 LIKKLKDI
+374 LIKNLKDI

-394 QKAQLKKLVAESRSK
+394 QKAQLQNLVTESQSK

-417 KKSLSSSSN
+417 KKGLSSSSN

-439 EKPTPSKPAEPEVGN
+439 EQPTPSKPAEKEQN
-454 QSDKPAPSL
+454 PS
-463 SDTKEVQDLI
+463 
-473 KKGFQEL
+473 G
-480 EKLEKSLQE
+480 
-489 LNEKA
+489 
-494 ELPDEEFYGKQKTI
+494 
-508 WDDQKSTIQKSIKDF
+508 STAGS
-523 KDIVKDIASQYH
+523 H
-535 KENYFKK
+535 
-542 YNSDFKDYQL
+542 
-552 YVQME
+552 
-557 IMTRQVRDY
+557 
-566 LLRYP
+566 
-571 KDGDII
+571 
-577 KEFESGMKQ
+577 SGS
-586 TASDNYSNLS
+586 TSSSGSS
-596 SDNLKGYFEK
+596 SDSTK
-606 NFRSAF
+606 
-612 EKIQEIVRKLEKKAP
+612 
-627 APKTPEKSEEPAP
+627 PKSPEKPERPAP
-640 SKPAEKEQNPSGST
+640 SKPAEKEQNPSGT
-654 TGSHSGSTSSSGG
+654 T
-667 SSASTKPKS
+667 A
-676 PEKPEQP
+676 
-683 APSKPAEKEQNP
+683 
-695 SGSATG
+695 G

-738 NLSGSTAG
+738 NPSDSTTGSH
-746 SQSGSTSSSGSSS
+746 SGSTSSSGNSS

-771 EPTPSN
+771 EPTPSK
-777 PSGNETNSSS
+777 PSGNEINSSS
-787 PTRSNSLSPT
+787 PTGSNSLSPT

-802 TSPVQKVFTTEQ
+802 TSTVQKVFTTQ
-814 GNTKITVMFETATEA
+814 NGNTKITVMFETATEA

-835 EVTTKEMIDNVT
+835 EVTTKEMLDNVI

-870 VKGERVVRLAIGNID
+870 VNGERVVRLAIGNID

-918 SLFAIKTL
+918 SLFAIKML
-926 PKKQMATEPE
+926 PKKQMVAEPE
-936 ENREGKTQSDDKEMV
+936 ANREGKTQSDDKEMV

-961 ENRSNSDKKD
+961 ENHSNSDKKD

>member
-30 FLGGVVHAEVVGGGN
+30 FLGGVVHAEGVGGGN
-45 TPTVTSSGQDRLK
+45 SPMVTSSGQDRLK
-58 EYRQQLIKELGETA
+58 EYRQQLIKEL
-72 LPEDKKAEYR
+72 EDTDLSSSRKTYYQ
-82 KQIEQEMDYSV
+82 KQIETETDASK
-93 LAEIENNFHQESL
+93 LTELGNNFHNESRIDHDQAVDQASTSL
-106 EIRNKEHDEVVEKAK
+106 SMYMTNLLNELDSSASGFEGVLKQAMEIVKEYQRKFGEDHNRKEIEQ
-121 TEFPRYLD
+121 L
-129 QILTGLEKL
+129 Q
-138 VDEKD
+138 
-143 SQFEKLIQEAKDIVE
+143 
-158 EYKRRFD
+158 
-165 KGIDSQDIKRLEQ
+165 Q
-178 EGKNKLDK
+178 EGQTKLDK

-338 GLERDKAKEEVT
+338 GLERDKAKEAVT

-382 EKTYL
+382 EKMYL

-394 QKAQLKKLVAESRSK
+394 QKAQLQNLVTESRLK

-417 KKSLSSSSN
+417 KKGLSSSSN

-439 EKPTPSKPAEPEVGN
+439 EQPTPSKPAEKEQNPSGSTAGSHSGSTSSSGSSSASTKPE
-454 QSDKPAPSL
+454 
-463 SDTKEVQDLI
+463 
-473 KKGFQEL
+473 
-480 EKLEKSLQE
+480 
-489 LNEKA
+489 
-494 ELPDEEFYGKQKTI
+494 
-508 WDDQKSTIQKSIKDF
+508 
-523 KDIVKDIASQYH
+523 
-535 KENYFKK
+535 
-542 YNSDFKDYQL
+542 
-552 YVQME
+552 
-557 IMTRQVRDY
+557 
-566 LLRYP
+566 
-571 KDGDII
+571 
-577 KEFESGMKQ
+577 
-586 TASDNYSNLS
+586 
-596 SDNLKGYFEK
+596 
-606 NFRSAF
+606 
-612 EKIQEIVRKLEKKAP
+612 
-627 APKTPEKSEEPAP
+627 TPEKPERPAP

-654 TGSHSGSTSSSGG
+654 AGSHSGSTSSSGS

-676 PEKPEQP
+676 PEKPGEP

-695 SGSATG
+695 SDSTTGSHSGSTSSSGSSSASTKPKSPEKPGEPAPSKPAEKEQNPSDSTTG

-725 EQPAPSKPAEKEQ
+725 E
-738 NLSGSTAG
+738 
-746 SQSGSTSSSGSSS
+746 
-759 ASTKPKSPEKPG
+759 
-771 EPTPSN
+771 EPTPSK
-777 PSGNETNSSS
+777 PSGNEINSSS
-787 PTRSNSLSPT
+787 PTGSNSLSPT

-802 TSPVQKVFTTEQ
+802 TSPVQKVFTTQ
-814 GNTKITVMFETATEA
+814 NGNTKITVMFETATEA

-936 ENREGKTQSDDKEMV
+936 ANRERKTQSDDKEMV

>member
-30 FLGGVVHAEVVGGGN
+30 FLGGVVHAEGVGGTSQGIPLKATDKDELYEKAVKEVN
-45 TPTVTSSGQDRLK
+45 IEISKHMSNRLDQLDRQSSGFTEILK
-58 EYRQQLIKELGETA
+58 KIQGVVESYRQKIDSVSTKSMVEELGRQAKKEIDEEIKLFQNHSDGKSTPKDTSRNDGVQGDDSSVGQGEQPGASNPGDSKPVPPETSGETK
-72 LPEDKKAEYR
+72 PKDSN
-82 KQIEQEMDYSV
+82 DS
-93 LAEIENNFHQESL
+93 
-106 EIRNKEHDEVVEKAK
+106 
-121 TEFPRYLD
+121 T
-129 QILTGLEKL
+129 TTLEK
-138 VDEKD
+138 E
-143 SQFEKLIQEAKDIVE
+143 
-158 EYKRRFD
+158 
-165 KGIDSQDIKRLEQ
+165 
-178 EGKNKLDK
+178 
-186 LVEDFKNSL
+186 
-195 SNQQS
+195 
-200 EPSGNSNSSNGRGDT
+200 
-215 TKPANQG
+215 
-222 LDSDSP
+222 
-228 SGKEHNNPTPPKVEN
+228 
-243 QGGNIVSTEKTTE
+243 
-256 TNLKEA
+256 LKEA

-338 GLERDKAKEEVT
+338 GLERNKAKEAVT
-350 KHLTGLLDD
+350 KHLAKLLDD

-374 LIKKLKDI
+374 LIKNLKDI

-394 QKAQLKKLVAESRSK
+394 QKAQLQNLVTESQSK

-417 KKSLSSSSN
+417 KKGLSSSSN

-439 EKPTPSKPAEPEVGN
+439 EQPTPSKPAEPEVGN

-596 SDNLKGYFEK
+596 GDNLKGYFEK

-627 APKTPEKSEEPAP
+627 APKTPEKSEQPTP
-640 SKPAEKEQNPSGST
+640 SKPAEKEQNPSGT
-654 TGSHSGSTSSSGG
+654 T
-667 SSASTKPKS
+667 A
-676 PEKPEQP
+676 
-683 APSKPAEKEQNP
+683 
-695 SGSATG
+695 G

-725 EQPAPSKPAEKEQ
+725 EEPAPSKPAEKEQ
-738 NLSGSTAG
+738 NPSGTTAG
-746 SQSGSTSSSGSSS
+746 SHSGSTSSSGSSS
-759 ASTKPKSPEKPG
+759 ASTKPESPEKEQEV
-771 EPTPSN
+771 EPSTPSK

-802 TSPVQKVFTTEQ
+802 TSTVQKVFTTQ
-814 GNTKITVMFETATEA
+814 NGNTKITVMFETATEA

-870 VKGERVVRLAIGNID
+870 VKGERVVRLAIGNIE

-918 SLFAIKTL
+918 SLFAIKML
-926 PKKQMATEPE
+926 PKKQMVAEPE
-936 ENREGKTQSDDKEMV
+936 ANREGKTQSDDKEMV

-961 ENRSNSDKKD
+961 ENHSNSDKKD

>member
-45 TPTVTSSGQDRLK
+45 NPTVTSSGQDRLK
-58 EYRQQLIKELGETA
+58 EYRQQLIKEL
-72 LPEDKKAEYR
+72 EDTDLSSDRKADYR
-82 KQIEQEMDYSV
+82 KQIETETNPQKLE
-93 LAEIENNFHQESL
+93 EIENNFHNESRIDHDQAVDQASTSL
-106 EIRNKEHDEVVEKAK
+106 SMYMTNLLNELDSSASGFEGVLKQAMEIVKEYQRKFGEDHNRKEIEQ
-121 TEFPRYLD
+121 L
-129 QILTGLEKL
+129 Q
-138 VDEKD
+138 
-143 SQFEKLIQEAKDIVE
+143 
-158 EYKRRFD
+158 
-165 KGIDSQDIKRLEQ
+165 Q
-178 EGKNKLDK
+178 EGQTKLDK

-262 KETAKTTLDNYM
+262 KETAKTTLSAYR
-274 LTRLKRENGG
+274 LTRLKQENPG
-284 AFWFGEL
+284 AFWFTEL
-291 LKESKE
+291 LKESEE

-303 KMFDEASSKE
+303 RMFDGASSKE
-313 RVETLVKEAE
+313 KVENLVKEAE

-338 GLERDKAKEEVT
+338 SLERNKAKKAVT

-394 QKAQLKKLVAESRSK
+394 QKAQLQDLVTESQSK

-417 KKSLSSSSN
+417 KKGLSSSSN

-439 EKPTPSKPAEPEVGN
+439 GEPT
-454 QSDKPAPSL
+454 
-463 SDTKEVQDLI
+463 
-473 KKGFQEL
+473 
-480 EKLEKSLQE
+480 
-489 LNEKA
+489 
-494 ELPDEEFYGKQKTI
+494 
-508 WDDQKSTIQKSIKDF
+508 
-523 KDIVKDIASQYH
+523 
-535 KENYFKK
+535 
-542 YNSDFKDYQL
+542 
-552 YVQME
+552 
-557 IMTRQVRDY
+557 
-566 LLRYP
+566 
-571 KDGDII
+571 
-577 KEFESGMKQ
+577 
-586 TASDNYSNLS
+586 
-596 SDNLKGYFEK
+596 
-606 NFRSAF
+606 
-612 EKIQEIVRKLEKKAP
+612 
-627 APKTPEKSEEPAP
+627 P

-654 TGSHSGSTSSSGG
+654 AGSQSGSTSSSG
-667 SSASTKPKS
+667 SSSDSTKPKS
-676 PEKPEQP
+676 PEKPERP

-695 SGSATG
+695 SDSTTG
-701 SHSGST
+701 RHSGST

-715 STKPKSPEKP
+715 STKPKSPEK
-725 EQPAPSKPAEKEQ
+725 EQEVEPSTPSK
-738 NLSGSTAG
+738 
-746 SQSGSTSSSGSSS
+746 
-759 ASTKPKSPEKPG
+759 
-771 EPTPSN
+771 

-802 TSPVQKVFTTEQ
+802 TSTVQKVFTTQ
-814 GNTKITVMFETATEA
+814 NGNAKITVMFETATEA

-936 ENREGKTQSDDKEMV
+936 ANREGKTQSDDKEMV

-961 ENRSNSDKKD
+961 ENHSNSDKKD

-981 STLLMEF
+981 STLFMEF

>member
-45 TPTVTSSGQDRLK
+45 NPMVTSSGQDRLK
-58 EYRQQLIKELGETA
+58 EYKQLLLKELEETA

-82 KQIEQEMDYSV
+82 KRIEQEMNYSV

-165 KGIDSQDIKRLEQ
+165 KGIDSQAIKRLEQ

-222 LDSDSP
+222 LDSASP

-274 LTRLKRENGG
+274 LTRLKQENGG
-284 AFWFGEL
+284 VFWFADL
-291 LKESKE
+291 LRESKE
-297 SVEKYK
+297 SVKKYK
-303 KMFDEASSKE
+303 RMFDEASSKE
-313 RVETLVKEAE
+313 KVENLVKEAE

-338 GLERDKAKEEVT
+338 GLERNKAKEEVT
-350 KHLTGLLDD
+350 KHLAKLLND

-374 LIKKLKDI
+374 LIKNLKDI

-394 QKAQLKKLVAESRSK
+394 QKAQLQNLITESQSK

-417 KKSLSSSSN
+417 KKGLSSSSN

-439 EKPTPSKPAEPEVGN
+439 EEPAPSKPAEKEQNPSGTTAG
-454 QSDKPAPSL
+454 SHSGSTSSSGSSSASTKP
-463 SDTKEVQDLI
+463 
-473 KKGFQEL
+473 
-480 EKLEKSLQE
+480 KS
-489 LNEKA
+489 
-494 ELPDEEFYGKQKTI
+494 
-508 WDDQKSTIQKSIKDF
+508 
-523 KDIVKDIASQYH
+523 
-535 KENYFKK
+535 
-542 YNSDFKDYQL
+542 
-552 YVQME
+552 
-557 IMTRQVRDY
+557 
-566 LLRYP
+566 
-571 KDGDII
+571 
-577 KEFESGMKQ
+577 
-586 TASDNYSNLS
+586 
-596 SDNLKGYFEK
+596 
-606 NFRSAF
+606 
-612 EKIQEIVRKLEKKAP
+612 
-627 APKTPEKSEEPAP
+627 PEKPERPAP

-654 TGSHSGSTSSSGG
+654 TGSHSGSTSSSG
-667 SSASTKPKS
+667 
-676 PEKPEQP
+676 
-683 APSKPAEKEQNP
+683 
-695 SGSATG
+695 
-701 SHSGST
+701 
-707 SSSGSSSA
+707 
-715 STKPKSPEKP
+715 
-725 EQPAPSKPAEKEQ
+725 
-738 NLSGSTAG
+738 
-746 SQSGSTSSSGSSS
+746 SSS

-771 EPTPSN
+771 ETTPSK

-802 TSPVQKVFTTEQ
+802 TSTVQKVFTTQ
-814 GNTKITVMFETATEA
+814 NGNTKITVMFETATEA

-870 VKGERVVRLAIGNID
+870 VNGERVVRLAIGNID

-918 SLFAIKTL
+918 SLFAIKML
-926 PKKQMATEPE
+926 PKKQMVAEPE
-936 ENREGKTQSDDKEMV
+936 ANREGKTQSDDKEMV

-961 ENRSNSDKKD
+961 ENHSNSDKKD
-971 KQALPSTGTM
+971 KQVLPSTGTM